1 MDKVLKAG
9 IKKYI
14 KQVKALLLCDA
25 KTAKCF
31 LSDFEN
37 DIVNYIEDCNVKNIN
52 DVIEKFGDPESVARS
67 FLETANIQKIRKRI
81 RIKNIIITAIIVV
94 ILMWAGCL
102 TYLFADAVSSH
113 HGHGTET
120 LPIIGE
126 KNVMQVYNNFYNILG
141 GKTI

>member
-52 DVIEKFGDPESVARS
+52 DVIEKFGDPEAVAKS
-67 FLETANIQKIRKRI
+67 FFETADIQKIGKRI
-81 RIKNIIITAIIVV
+81 RVKNIIITTIIVAL
-94 ILMWAGCL
+94 LMWASCL
-102 TYLFADAVSSH
+102 TYLFADAVSAN
-113 HGHGTET
+113 HGHGTEDFPIT
-120 LPIIGE
+120 LE
-126 KNVMQVYNNFYNILG
+126 ENTDANL
-141 GKTI
+141 

>member
-14 KQVKALLLCDA
+14 KQIRALLLCDA

-37 DIVNYIEDCNVKNIN
+37 DIVNYIEDNNIKSI
-52 DVIEKFGDPESVARS
+52 DETIKKFGDPESVARS

-81 RIKNIIITAIIVV
+81 RIKNVIITTIIVA
-94 ILMWAGCL
+94 ILMWASCL
-102 TYLFADAVSSH
+102 TYLFADAVSAQ
-113 HGHGTET
+113 HGHGTEDS
-120 LPIIGE
+120 PIILE
-126 KNVMQVYNNFYNILG
+126 KNAMQIYNNILG
-141 GKTI
+141 EKTI